1 MIKYFFGKTSKSL
14 QKIKSNFIED
24 NSSHLK
30 IQEKKGIIYKAQP
43 LRKKCK
49 ACNNKL
55 IGKYFISH
63 KIKYILCKYCTHLN
77 GANEDNIIFTKKI
90 YFDQKKN

>member
-30 IQEKKGIIYKAQP
+30 IQEKIEKS
-43 LRKKCK
+43 KKV
-49 ACNNKL
+49 ANKIEL
-55 IGKYFISH
+55 
-63 KIKYILCKYCTHLN
+63 HL
-77 GANEDNIIFTKKI
+77 KK
-90 YFDQKKN
+90 